1 MKTIITSLFILLF
14 GWSTYAQQVYQVEIE
29 PFQEVALVSG
39 APGSDI
45 SVPNRMGT
53 AILGGAY
60 DTEGL
65 GKFLIFKG
73 TRLNIESFDKA
84 MDGNIYVMLRRS
96 DGRDFFN
103 KFPLLKAKL
112 VPVVQAY

>member
-1 MKTIITSLFILLF
+1 MKSVITYLLIILF
-14 GWSTYAQQVYQVEIE
+14 GCTSFAQQVYQVEIE

-39 APGSDI
+39 APGSNI

-60 DTEGL
+60 DMEGL

-73 TRLNIESFDKA
+73 TRLHIESFDKA

-96 DGRDFFN
+96 DGRDFFD

-112 VPVVQAY
+112 IPIVQAY